1 MGILS
6 NIYPQRTKYTT
17 RYGLPQS
24 VVDYLN
30 QALPDIS
37 NLYTSPVEEDFIT
50 RINPIRPGPDDPE
63 GIVSL
68 YPQISGDG
76 GGFNPYDVRPGDPGI
91 RTPDQYNP
99 YAYRQAAESKYVG
112 DLYPT
117 ETGLQK
123 QMSMYP
129 DYYGVQGRTLTGIE
143 QLMSKIPTPL
153 GFVKKGLDA
162 IADKLGPNRTGIFQN
177 ELLGGGFK
185 LDNIGRIVTDNYNT
199 PEGIMAGY
207 NPVSGGLLN
216 MLTGGEY
223 GEPTTYGLD
232 KSYDKRRETVAK
244 ALEKM
249 GMSKEDIEAAIAGEY
264 EGDAPINPITGKPTD
279 LINRLGLFNQSQN
292 LFNKRKEMADLIF
305 EQQREEK
312 RKSDPAFIE
321 QQKIEKAAETRR
333 DFQQAVAEAEKQRS
347 FEQAA
352 AAKRNIQQYTGG
364 GGGGGKSAPSS
375 GTGRGATSATSS
387 GLGNLGFSD
396 KRLKENI
403 ELIGKSPSNIN
414 IYKFNYKNN
423 PTTYQGVMA
432 DEVSWASVKHP
443 NGYMMVDYN
452 KIDVEFKK
460 I

>member
-1 MGILS
+1 
-6 NIYPQRTKYTT
+6 
-17 RYGLPQS
+17 
-24 VVDYLN
+24 
-30 QALPDIS
+30 
-37 NLYTSPVEEDFIT
+37 
-50 RINPIRPGPDDPE
+50 
-63 GIVSL
+63 
-68 YPQISGDG
+68 
-76 GGFNPYDVRPGDPGI
+76 
-91 RTPDQYNP
+91 
-99 YAYRQAAESKYVG
+99 
-112 DLYPT
+112 
-117 ETGLQK
+117 
-123 QMSMYP
+123 MSMYP